1 MKVDGRVVRVYK
13 SQEPCCEYYLM
24 RRRARIRARL
34 DHVVGLL
41 LRLLRLLLLL
51 LLLLRLLRLL
61 PLLLWLLYLLLR

>member
-13 SQEPCCEYYLM
+13 SQEPCCEYCLM

-41 LRLLRLLLLL
+41 LLLVVL
-51 LLLLRLLRLL
+51 LL

>member
-13 SQEPCCEYYLM
+13 SQEPCCEYCLM

-41 LRLLRLLLLL
+41 LLLLL
-51 LLLLRLLRLL
+51 
-61 PLLLWLLYLLLR
+61 PLVVLLWLLYLLLR